1 MGPRGQEP
9 HGLRRPP
16 ELEESVLAQAL
27 PGRGGGGR
35 TPCPPRGPGPRG
47 PSQGLLPAMPGWP
60 PGGPG
65 AAGGPVLG
73 GLAGEAGG
81 AAAGGCQAGVLVS
94 ENCRSR
100 WSSKADLP
108 CQTCGAD
115 SGQSNHVNKSSRT
128 GCISGSASIRS
139 SVTSTGMLPGKCKPK
154 IRQAVATVAV
164 RAGSLVRTTRLV
176 MQFGCLPIPIPV

>member
-16 ELEESVLAQAL
+16 ELEESVPAQAL

-94 ENCRSR
+94 ENCRSK
-100 WSSKADLP
+100 WSSKVDLP
-108 CQTCGAD
+108 YQTGGAD
-115 SGQSNHVNKSSRT
+115 SGQGNHVSKFRT

-139 SVTSTGMLPGKCKPK
+139 SAVSSTGMLPGKCKPK
-154 IRQAVATVAV
+154 IIRQAVATATV
-164 RAGSLVRTTRLV
+164 RAGSLVRTTRR
-176 MQFGCLPIPIPV
+176 FGCLSIPIPM